1 MLFDKCVIWLLLNSK
16 YFDLFLLIVSS
27 SCYFIFYSEN
37 ELRDFVVVSVEVGRM
52 IYYNFIGYFGSF
64 IFVLFILYVI

>member
-1 MLFDKCVIWLLLNSK
+1 MLFDKMCYMVVVK
-16 YFDLFLLIVSS
+16 QFDLFLLIVSS